1 MKFLKNL
8 PTSKRT
14 SIVFA
19 LVNLFFMIILLV
31 TINLSYFYLWYEDQ
45 KAESLYDM
53 NKNYIEFT
61 NIEQKNNI
69 DAFKQYILTKDTII
83 IDPKS
88 EETLVCSE

>member
-1 MKFLKNL
+1 
-8 PTSKRT
+8 
-14 SIVFA
+14 
-19 LVNLFFMIILLV
+19 MIILLFA
-31 TINLSYFYLWYEDQ
+31 INLSYFYLWYEDQ

-61 NIEQKNNI
+61 NTQQNSNL

-83 IDPKS
+83 IDPQS